1 MSNIPP
7 EAAAKPAECLAA
19 TERLALGALD
29 ALAAHICVLDAG
41 GGILLVNRAWREFA
55 AANSASPADI
65 AGVGRNY
72 YAACESGNGPDAAL
86 AREAVA
92 GLRAVAAGALPE
104 FILEYPCHSPQARR
118 WFELRATRFPG
129 AGPARLVAAHTDITS
144 RKLAENSFTRQN
156 LLHRQLVQ
164 TIPSGI
170 QVVDLAGTI
179 VMANRGYHQL
189 YGYADGELIGK
200 NLFDLQTSAVERE
213 RLKNYWAGIAT
224 GQAQPEPY
232 EAEVPCKD
240 GATVFVHVVWD
251 YQRDYAGRAT
261 GFLANV
267 VDITAHKQSEEAL
280 RESRHLLQTVMDLL
294 PHFIFVKDRQ
304 SRHLLVNRA
313 CAAAH
318 GRLPQQMVG
327 LSDLDL
333 GLDPAEAAAFMRDDR
348 EVIDSGQRKDVAEE
362 VLTAGA
368 GEPRYLHTI
377 KMPFTAPGGVPAL
390 LGVAVDIT
398 ERKKAET
405 ALRASEARM
414 RAIAAN
420 TPDLIFIQDRE
431 LRYRMIINPQLGLT
445 EGEILGRTDRDLLP
459 AEAAE
464 KLTAIKRRVVEAGET
479 VRVEVPLVSR
489 QGETEHF
496 DGTYVPTLDA
506 QGKVDGLIGYF
517 RKVTEQKK
525 MESALRALA
534 ARLESVREEE
544 RQHLAREIHDTFGHA
559 LTDWKLDLAW
569 LGRRLAEAGL
579 NGRTAIRRK
588 VAAMSH
594 RAEGEMDTVRRIAG
608 ALRPVLLDT
617 VGLASAIAWHATE
630 FEDRTGI
637 RCRLELP
644 PGLAA
649 IPADRA
655 TAAFRILQELLANVV
670 RHARAELVEIR
681 LQTEGGWL
689 ELRVQDN
696 GAGIPESAA
705 ASPASLGL
713 LGIRERAGALGG
725 TVDIRGVAGQG
736 TTACVR
742 LPLAAPPGAEGGG
755 G

>member
-1 MSNIPP
+1 MTGTSNILPAV
-7 EAAAKPAECLAA
+7 AAQPAED
-19 TERLALGALD
+19 LALGALD

-41 GGILLVNRAWREFA
+41 GEILLVNRAWREFA
-55 AANSASPADI
+55 AANSASPADL

-72 YAACESGNGPDAAL
+72 YAACESGNGPEAAL

-92 GLRAVAAGALPE
+92 GLRAVAAGTLPE
-104 FILEYPCHSPQARR
+104 FTLEYPCHAPEARR

-129 AGPARLVAAHTDITS
+129 AGPVRLVAAHTDITS
-144 RKLAENSFTRQN
+144 RKLAENSFTNQN
-156 LLHRQLVQ
+156 LLHHQLVQ

-170 QVVDLAGTI
+170 QVLDLEGTI

-200 NLFDLQTSAVERE
+200 SLFDLPTSAVERE
-213 RLKNYWAGIAT
+213 RLKNYWAVIAT
-224 GQAQPEPY
+224 GQAQPMPY
-232 EAEVPCKD
+232 EAEVPRRD

-261 GFLANV
+261 CILASV

-280 RESRHLLQTVMDLL
+280 RT
-294 PHFIFVKDRQ
+294 
-304 SRHLLVNRA
+304 
-313 CAAAH
+313 
-318 GRLPQQMVG
+318 
-327 LSDLDL
+327 
-333 GLDPAEAAAFMRDDR
+333 
-348 EVIDSGQRKDVAEE
+348 
-362 VLTAGA
+362 
-368 GEPRYLHTI
+368 
-377 KMPFTAPGGVPAL
+377 
-390 LGVAVDIT
+390 
-398 ERKKAET
+398 
-405 ALRASEARM
+405 SEARM

-431 LRYRMIINPQLGLT
+431 LRYRMCINPQLGLT
-445 EGEILGRTDRDLLP
+445 EGEILGLKDRDLFP

-464 KLTAIKRRVVEAGET
+464 KLTAIKRRVVDAGET
-479 VRVEVPLVSR
+479 VRLDMPLVSR
-489 QGETEHF
+489 QGEMEYF
-496 DGTYVPTLDA
+496 DGTYVPTLDV
-506 QGKVDGLIGYF
+506 QGQVDGLIGYF
-517 RKVTEQKK
+517 RNVTEQKK
-525 MESALRALA
+525 MELALRALA

-544 RQHLAREIHDTFGHA
+544 RQQLAREIHDTFGHA

-569 LGRRLAEAGL
+569 LGRRLAEAGV

-588 VAAMSH
+588 IAAMSH

-630 FEDRTGI
+630 FESRTGI

-644 PGLAA
+644 PELAA
-649 IPADRA
+649 IPADCA
-655 TAAFRILQELLANVV
+655 TAAFRILQELLTNVV
-670 RHARAELVEIR
+670 RHARAEWVEIR

-725 TVDIRGVAGQG
+725 TVAIRGVAGQG
-736 TTACVR
+736 TNACVR